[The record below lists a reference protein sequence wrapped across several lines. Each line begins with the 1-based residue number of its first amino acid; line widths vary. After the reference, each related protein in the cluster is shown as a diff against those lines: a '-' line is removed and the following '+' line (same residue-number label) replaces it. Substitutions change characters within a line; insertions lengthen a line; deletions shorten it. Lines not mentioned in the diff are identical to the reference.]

1 MGLFGPKTAKAD
13 EFFAID
19 VGASSVKVLQLRRK
33 SEQWSVV
40 GLGTSVINRA
50 VMADKTLLDVGKL
63 ADAISQAV
71 ETARIKTKTAYTALP
86 ASQTISKTFNIP
98 SGMSIIEE
106 EDFVAL
112 EAQNHIPERPEQ
124 LRLDYEVVGVGE
136 NQTSKIH
143 LVATKIDQFQML
155 VDSVT
160 AAGFDLKVVDVDN
173 LAIVRAI
180 NHIIQRNPLANVEDP
195 IEILVDLGHEFTNIF
210 ALWQGRCVFTR
221 EQNFGMK
228 QLVEEISRFAGIS
241 IAEAENVLVQGSETD
256 HLQQIMAQFR
266 SETANQVN
274 RLIQHFFVDSSHNRV
289 HRIWLS
295 GGGSVMQ
302 GLTQE
307 VAEMTGVPTYKVDP
321 FSGLELPKQLDPIF
335 AQRIA
340 PTFLTAFGLA
350 IRED

>member
-33 SEQWSVV
+33 AEQWSVI
-40 GLGTSVINRA
+40 GLGTSPINRA
-50 VMADKTLLDVGKL
+50 VMADKTLVDIGKL
-63 ADAISQAV
+63 ADAISKAV
-71 ETARIKTKTAYTALP
+71 ENARIKTKTAYTALP
-86 ASQTISKTFNIP
+86 TSQTISKTFNIP
-98 SGMSIIEE
+98 AGMSIIEE

-160 AAGFDLKVVDVDN
+160 TAGFDLKVVDVDN
-173 LAIVRAI
+173 LAIVRGI
-180 NHIIQRNPLANVEDP
+180 NHMIQRNPLANVEDP

-210 ALWQGRCVFTR
+210 ALRQGRCVFTR

-228 QLVEEISRFAGIS
+228 QLVEEISRFAGIEIS
-241 IAEAENVLVQGSETD
+241 EAEDVLVQGSETD

-321 FSGLELPKQLDPIF
+321 LSGLELPKQLDPIF
-335 AQRIA
+335 VQRIA

>member
-33 SEQWSVV
+33 SEQWSII
-40 GLGTSVINRA
+40 GLGTSSINRA
-50 VMADKTLLDVGKL
+50 VMADKTLLDITKL
-63 ADAISQAV
+63 ANAISEAV
-71 ETARIKTKTAYTALP
+71 ENAKIKSKTAYTALP

-98 SGMSIIEE
+98 AGMSVIEE
-106 EDFVAL
+106 EDFVQL
-112 EAQNHIPERPEQ
+112 EAQNHIPDNPDQ
-124 LRLDYEVVGVGE
+124 LRLDYEIVGVGDNE
-136 NQTSKIH
+136 TSKVH

-155 VDSVT
+155 VDAVAT
-160 AAGFDLKVVDVDN
+160 AGFDLKVMDVDN
-173 LAIVRAI
+173 LAIVRGI
-180 NHIIQRNPLANVEDP
+180 NHLINTNPLSNVEDP
-195 IEILVDLGHEFTNIF
+195 NEILVDLGHEFTNIF
-210 ALWQGRCVFTR
+210 ALRQGRCIFTR
-221 EQNFGMK
+221 EQSFGMK

-241 IAEAENVLVQGSETD
+241 IEEAENVLVRGSETE

-274 RLIQHFFVDSSHNRV
+274 RLIQLFFADSSHNRV

-295 GGGSVMQ
+295 GGGSVMH

-307 VAEMTGVPTYKVDP
+307 VAEMTGVPTHKADP
-321 FSGLELPKQLDPIF
+321 LAGLELPKHLDPLFI
-335 AQRIA
+335 QRIA